1 MRMQARLADDG
12 GSVCPLCRT
21 ALVDEVLPSEACQ
34 ACGVRYHEDCAREL
48 GGCATPGCARQGE
61 PPGTDE
67 AAERE
72 RRRAALCA
80 THEERLRRF
89 RAAREDDRR
98 RRRITDVGLLF
109 QLAALGGAGWALWHL
124 LLVTRGQPEHAFAA
138 LGGLLLAGVLLV
150 AGRALDRG

>member
-1 MRMQARLADDG
+1 MRIQPRLTDDRAP
-12 GSVCPLCRT
+12 VCPLCRA
-21 ALVDEVLPSEACQ
+21 ALVDEVLPSQGCEG
-34 ACGVRYHEDCAREL
+34 CGVRYHDDCAREL
-48 GGCATPGCARQGE
+48 GGCATPGCARQGA
-61 PPGTDE
+61 PPGADE

-89 RAAREDDRR
+89 RAARDDDRR
-98 RRRITDVGLLF
+98 RRRLTDAGLLF
-109 QLAALGGAGWALWHL
+109 QLAALAGAGWALWQL
-124 LLVTRGQPEHAFAA
+124 LLVAKGQPEHAFAA